1 MLSLF
6 ASLSIA
12 AASVSGA
19 FLSGIFG
26 MAGGQIVLAVLLY
39 FMPVSAAMTM
49 FSALMFSS
57 GAWRAGLWRKHIDWS
72 IAVRYVAGSMIG
84 MALMLMILFV
94 PTKPVVYLGLGL
106 TPFIGDMLPKKWRPD
121 ITKRGMGLLC
131 GFIAMILQ
139 ITVGGAGN
147 VLDMFFQNSP
157 LTRYAIVAT
166 KAFTLL
172 FSQLMRFLYF
182 GVAALDGGENLPLGL
197 FLICVL
203 LTFVGGSAA
212 VGLLNRLTDDS
223 FRKWTKWLI
232 YGMSLIYV
240 ARGLWLLWTGEY

>member
-1 MLSLF
+1 MISLF
-6 ASLSIA
+6 ASVVIGA
-12 AASVSGA
+12 ATFGGA

-26 MAGGQIVLAVLLY
+26 MAGGQVVLAVLLY

-72 IAVRYVAGSMIG
+72 ISARYIAGSMLG
-84 MALMLMILFV
+84 MALMLVILFV
-94 PTKPVVYLGLGL
+94 PSKPIVYLGLGL
-106 TPFIGDMLPKKWRPD
+106 TPFIGDLLPKNWRPD
-121 ITKRGMGLLC
+121 ITKRGMGVLC

-139 ITVGGAGN
+139 IAVGGAGN

-157 LTRYAIVAT
+157 LNRYAIVAT

-172 FSQLMRFLYF
+172 FSQLMRFFYF
-182 GVAALDGGENLPLGL
+182 GAAALEGGENLPMEL
-197 FLICVL
+197 FAVCVL
-203 LTFVGGSAA
+203 LTFAGGSAA
-212 VGLLNRLTDDS
+212 VGLLKRISDDS
-223 FRKWTKWLI
+223 FRKWTKSLI
-232 YGMSLIYV
+232 YGMSAIYI

>member
-1 MLSLF
+1 MMSLF
-6 ASLSIA
+6 ASLCIA
-12 AASVSGA
+12 AATFTGA

-49 FSALMFSS
+49 FSALMFTS
-57 GAWRAGLWRKHIDWS
+57 GAWRAGLWRKHIDWG
-72 IAVRYVAGSMIG
+72 IAIRYIAGSMAG
-84 MALMLMILFV
+84 MAVMLFIMFV
-94 PTKPVVYLGLGL
+94 PSKPVVYLGLGL
-106 TPFIGDMLPKKWRPD
+106 TPFIGDLLPKTWRPD

-139 ITVGGAGN
+139 IAVGGAGN

-157 LTRYAIVAT
+157 LSRYAIVAT

-182 GVAALDGGENLPLGL
+182 GAAALEGGENLPLTL
-197 FLICVL
+197 FAICVL
-203 LTFVGGSAA
+203 LTFAGGSAA
-212 VGLLNRLTDDS
+212 VGLLKRLTDDS

-232 YGMSLIYV
+232 YGMSVIYV
-240 ARGLWLLWTGEY
+240 GRGLWLLWTGEY

>member
-12 AASVSGA
+12 AASFTGA

-39 FMPVSAAMTM
+39 FLPVSAAMTM

-57 GAWRAGLWRKHIDWS
+57 GAWRAGLWRKHIDWG
-72 IAVRYVAGSMIG
+72 IAIRYIAGSMAG
-84 MALMLMILFV
+84 MALMLVIMFV
-94 PTKPVVYLGLGL
+94 PSKPVVYLGLGL
-106 TPFIGDMLPKKWRPD
+106 TPFIGDLLPKDWRPD

-131 GFIAMILQ
+131 GFIAMVLQ
-139 ITVGGAGN
+139 IAVGGAGN

-182 GVAALDGGENLPLGL
+182 GAAALEGGEDLPLAL
-197 FLICVL
+197 FAMCVL
-203 LTFVGGSAA
+203 LTFAGGTAA

-232 YGMSLIYV
+232 YGMSVIYV
-240 ARGLWLLWTGEY
+240 GRGLWLLWTGEY

>member
-12 AASVSGA
+12 AASFSGA

-39 FMPVSAAMTM
+39 FLPVSAAMTM

-57 GAWRAGLWRKHIDWS
+57 GAWRAFLWRSHIDWS
-72 IAVRYVAGSMIG
+72 IAARYIAGSVAGMG
-84 MALMLMILFV
+84 LMLMILFV
-94 PTKPVVYLGLGL
+94 PSKPVVYLGLGL

-139 ITVGGAGN
+139 IAVGGAGN

-157 LTRYAIVAT
+157 LNRHAIVAT

-182 GVAALDGGENLPLGL
+182 GVAALDGGEHLPVQL
-197 FLICVL
+197 FFICML
-203 LTFVGGSAA
+203 LTLAGGSAA
-212 VGLLNRLTDDS
+212 VSLLNRLTDDS
-223 FRKWTKWLI
+223 FRKWTRALI
-232 YGMSLIYV
+232 YGMSIIYV

>member
-1 MLSLF
+1 MISLF
-6 ASLSIA
+6 AGFSIA
-12 AASVSGA
+12 AATFSGA

-57 GAWRAGLWRKHIDWS
+57 GAWRAGLWRKHIDWGIS
-72 IAVRYVAGSMIG
+72 LRYVIGSMAG
-84 MALMLMILFV
+84 MGVMLMILFV
-94 PTKPVVYLGLGL
+94 PSKPVVYLGLGL
-106 TPFIGDMLPKKWRPD
+106 TPFIGDMLPKRWRPD
-121 ITKRGMGLLC
+121 VTKRGMAMLC

-139 ITVGGAGN
+139 IAVGGAGN

-157 LTRYAIVAT
+157 LSRYAIVAT

-172 FSQLMRFLYF
+172 FSQAMRFLYF
-182 GVAALDGGENLPLGL
+182 GLAALEGGENLPVEL
-197 FLICVL
+197 FLVCVL
-203 LTFVGGSAA
+203 LTFAGGSAA
-212 VGLLNRLTDDS
+212 VSLLNRLTDDS

-232 YGMSLIYV
+232 YGMSAIYV
-240 ARGLWLLWTGEY
+240 ARGLWLLVMDE

>member
-12 AASVSGA
+12 AASFSGA

-39 FMPVSAAMTM
+39 FLPVSAAMTM
-49 FSALMFSS
+49 FSALMFSG

-72 IAVRYVAGSMIG
+72 IAVRYIAGSMVG
-84 MALMLMILFV
+84 MGLMLLIMFV
-94 PTKPVVYLGLGL
+94 PSKPVVYLGLGL
-106 TPFIGDMLPKKWRPD
+106 TPFIGDLLPKDWRPD
-121 ITKRGMGLLC
+121 ISKRGMGLLC
-131 GFIAMILQ
+131 GFIAMVLQ
-139 ITVGGAGN
+139 IAVGGAGN

-182 GVAALDGGENLPLGL
+182 GTAALDSGEHLPVTL
-197 FLICVL
+197 FAISVL
-203 LTFVGGSAA
+203 LTFAGGSAA

-232 YGMSLIYV
+232 YGMSVIYV
-240 ARGLWLLWTGEY
+240 GRGLWLLWTGEY

>member
-1 MLSLF
+1 MISLF
-6 ASLSIA
+6 AGFSIA
-12 AASVSGA
+12 AAAFSGA

-39 FMPVSAAMTM
+39 FMPVTLAMTM
-49 FSALMFSS
+49 FSALMFTS
-57 GAWRAGLWRKHIDWS
+57 GAWRAGLWRKHIDWP
-72 IAVRYVAGSMIG
+72 IAFRYIAGSVAG

-94 PTKPVVYLGLGL
+94 PSKPVVYLGLGL
-106 TPFIGDMLPKKWRPD
+106 TPFIGDLLPKRWRPD
-121 ITKRGMGLLC
+121 VTKRGMALLC

-139 ITVGGAGN
+139 IAVGGAGN
-147 VLDMFFQNSP
+147 VLDMFFVNSP
-157 LTRYAIVAT
+157 MNRHSIVAT

-172 FSQLMRFLYF
+172 FSQVMRFLYF
-182 GVAALDGGENLPLGL
+182 GVAALEGGENLPVEL

-203 LTFVGGSAA
+203 LTFAGGSAA

-223 FRKWTKWLI
+223 FRKWTKTLI
-232 YGMSLIYV
+232 YGMSIIYV

>member
-12 AASVSGA
+12 AASFTGA

-39 FMPVSAAMTM
+39 FLPVSAAMTM

-72 IAVRYVAGSMIG
+72 IAVRYIAGSMAG
-84 MALMLMILFV
+84 MALMLLIMFV
-94 PTKPVVYLGLGL
+94 PSKPVVYLGLGL
-106 TPFIGDMLPKKWRPD
+106 TPFIGDLLPKDWRPD
-121 ITKRGMGLLC
+121 ISKRGMGLLC
-131 GFIAMILQ
+131 GFIAMVLQ
-139 ITVGGAGN
+139 IAVGGAGN

-182 GVAALDGGENLPLGL
+182 GTAALDGGEHLPVTL
-197 FLICVL
+197 FAVCVL
-203 LTFVGGSAA
+203 LTFAGGSAA

-232 YGMSLIYV
+232 YGMSVIYV
-240 ARGLWLLWTGEY
+240 GRGLWLLWTGEY

>member
-12 AASVSGA
+12 AASFTGA

-39 FMPVSAAMTM
+39 FLPVSAAMTM

-72 IAVRYVAGSMIG
+72 IAVRYIAGSMAG
-84 MALMLMILFV
+84 MALMLLIMFV
-94 PTKPVVYLGLGL
+94 PSKPVVYLGLGL
-106 TPFIGDMLPKKWRPD
+106 TPFIGDLLPKDWRPD
-121 ITKRGMGLLC
+121 ISKRGMGLLC
-131 GFIAMILQ
+131 GFIAMVLQ
-139 ITVGGAGN
+139 IAVGGAGN

-182 GVAALDGGENLPLGL
+182 GTAALDGGEHLPLTL
-197 FLICVL
+197 FAVCVL
-203 LTFVGGSAA
+203 LTFAGGSAA

-232 YGMSLIYV
+232 YGMSVIYV
-240 ARGLWLLWTGEY
+240 GRGLWLLWTGEY

>member
-1 MLSLF
+1 MLPLF

-12 AASVSGA
+12 AASFSGA

-39 FMPVSAAMTM
+39 FLPVSAAMTM

-57 GAWRAGLWRKHIDWS
+57 GAWRAGLWRKHIDWG
-72 IAVRYVAGSMIG
+72 IAVRYVAGSMAG
-84 MALMLMILFV
+84 MAVMLVIMFV
-94 PTKPVVYLGLGL
+94 PSKPVVYLGLGL

-121 ITKRGMGLLC
+121 ITKRGMGALC

-139 ITVGGAGN
+139 IAVGGAGN

-182 GVAALDGGENLPLGL
+182 GAAALDGGENLPLEL
-197 FLICVL
+197 FFICVL
-203 LTFVGGSAA
+203 LTFAGGSAA
-212 VGLLNRLTDDS
+212 VGLLNRLTDDG

-232 YGMSLIYV
+232 YGMSVIYV
-240 ARGLWLLWTGEY
+240 GRGLWLLWTGEY